1 MDDYSRTKAE
11 LTDELVRA
19 RQKIAAME
27 RQTAQLAPGPDAV
40 EGDGSVRRMQTLL
53 EYESKFRCLT
63 EQSLVGVFLIRDG
76 FFTYANCELADI
88 FGYAIDEIV
97 DRKRPEDLGFPE
109 NWGSVGDDAD
119 KWLPCDAASMQYEF
133 RGKRKDGQAVYVE
146 VHTAPTMDL
155 GAPAVL
161 GLLLDKTDQKKLGTQ
176 LIRSERI
183 KAIGTLAGGIAHD
196 FNNLLMG
203 IQGHT
208 SLILHRLNPADPIY
222 NKLKGIE
229 ELVKSASDLTRKL
242 LGFASGA
249 KYETRTLDVNA
260 VIRRTSE
267 MFGRTRKEIVIKSRY
282 EEPLAAVD
290 ADNGQIEQ
298 MLLNLYLNASQAMPG
313 GGMLS
318 LTTEN
323 VMLDTRFVRPYSLK
337 AGGYVKIS
345 VGDTGEGMDE
355 KTKERIFEPFFTTR
369 KAGRGYGLGLAS
381 VYNIVK
387 AHAGLITVHSE
398 KGRGTVFCIYLP
410 ASKKTAE
417 KVSDAPTEPRPMEK
431 GGETILLVDDEE
443 AVTSVSRD
451 MLEVLGYSVMIAKSG
466 QEAIDIYEKRH
477 DTIDLVILDVVM
489 PDMGGEE
496 TPARLRGIKPSV
508 LVTLSS
514 GYSLDRQ
521 VTKIMQQG
529 CKSFIQKPF
538 TINVLSQK
546 LREALDS

>member
-27 RQTAQLAPGPDAV
+27 RETAQLAPGPDAV
-40 EGDGSVRRMQTLL
+40 EGDGSVGRMQTLL

-109 NWGSVGDDAD
+109 NWGPVGDDAD

-323 VMLDTRFVRPYSLK
+323 VMLDMRFVRPYSLK

-381 VYNIVK
+381 VYDIVK

-496 TPARLRGIKPSV
+496 TLARLRGIKPSV

>member
-109 NWGSVGDDAD
+109 NWGPVGDDAD

-323 VMLDTRFVRPYSLK
+323 VMLDMRFVRPYSLK

-417 KVSDAPTEPRPMEK
+417 KVSDAPTEPLPMEK

-477 DTIDLVILDVVM
+477 DAIDLVILDVVM

-496 TPARLRGIKPSV
+496 TLARLRGIKPSV